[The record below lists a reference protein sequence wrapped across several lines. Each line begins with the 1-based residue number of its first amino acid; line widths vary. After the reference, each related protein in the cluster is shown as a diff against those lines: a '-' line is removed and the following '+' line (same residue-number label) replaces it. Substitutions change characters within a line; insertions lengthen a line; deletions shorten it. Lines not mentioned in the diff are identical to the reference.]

1 MSETA
6 ELMMPQQSLLP
17 TSKEELRNIVASEA
31 NYDRWSNFLFP
42 HTKATGL
49 DKKRSREVTFTT
61 KNGDLITGVIE
72 IRPDVDGR
80 CFTTTTY
87 DVLLALMKLWRN
99 RKMPDDP
106 INVTLREIARE
117 LDLKVNG
124 RVTAMIADE
133 LRRLSRNTITWQFVF
148 RTYDNE
154 TKTLEDQRIL
164 DTFRYTDKKN
174 RLAGMDYEPFVLV
187 RFSEHIRKN
196 CRENVTIPVNLS
208 ARKSIRSSVA
218 KCVYSRIDNI
228 LIKQRKQENTA
239 SYIVEHFELNKAR
252 YKHKSRRRE
261 LCEQIAKSLNGVETS
276 RPGIF
281 LKVTATETSNGDD
294 WKCIFTTN
302 SDEDLPDQAPK
313 KLRLEVV
320 NSEEDQQFLVQEM
333 SRVVGAE
340 RENERL
346 YQRLAM
352 HYSMDHIHR
361 AIGEYRELIQAN
373 PAIANKPAY
382 FTSLMH
388 SVAHRLGLEWI
399 KACDAN
405 CKYRPEN
412 QLM

>member
-1 MSETA
+1 MSAHT
-6 ELMMPQQSLLP
+6 ELVTPQQTLLP

-42 HTKATGL
+42 HTKAKGL
-49 DKKRSREVTFTT
+49 DDKRSKEVTFTT
-61 KNGDLITGVIE
+61 KQGDMITGLIE
-72 IRPDVDGR
+72 IRPDVGGR

-99 RKMPDDP
+99 RKMPDEP
-106 INVTLREIARE
+106 IKVTLREIARE

-154 TKTLEDQRIL
+154 TTTLEDQRIL
-164 DTFRYTDKKN
+164 DTFRYTEKKA

-228 LIKQRKQENTA
+228 LIKQRTQENTA
-239 SYIVEHFELNKAR
+239 SYIVEHFELNKSR

-281 LKVTATETSNGDD
+281 LQVTVAETSNKDD

-302 SDEDLPDQAPK
+302 SDEDLPETATPV
-313 KLRLEVV
+313 LRLEVV
-320 NSEEDQQFLVQEM
+320 NNEADQQFLIEEM
-333 SRVVGAE
+333 GRVVGAV

-346 YQRLAM
+346 YQRFAM

-361 AIGEYRELIQAN
+361 ALGEYRELIERN
-373 PAIANKPAY
+373 PNISNKPAY

-399 KACDAN
+399 KPCDAN